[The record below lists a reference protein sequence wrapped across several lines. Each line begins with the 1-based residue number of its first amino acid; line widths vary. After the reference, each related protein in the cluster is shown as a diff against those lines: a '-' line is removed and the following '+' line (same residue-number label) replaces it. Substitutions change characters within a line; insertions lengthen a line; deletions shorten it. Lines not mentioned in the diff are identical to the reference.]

1 MADRSAGELLEIERA
16 AAIGRLEALGTEFDG
31 IVAAS
36 VGANSDDEHD
46 PEGATIAF
54 ERERTSALRAQAEAH
69 LREIERARS
78 RLAAGEYG
86 TCQLCRR
93 PIGAERLRALPV
105 AEFCTPCAGVSRGA
119 QLRSTLVKGRGTIR
133 SEGRPTG

>member
-1 MADRSAGELLEIERA
+1 VVDGSASELLEIERTA
-16 AAIGRLEALGTEFDG
+16 TIRRLEALATEFDG

-36 VGANSDDEHD
+36 VGAISDDEHD

-69 LREIERARS
+69 LREIEAAQA
-78 RLAAGEYG
+78 RLAAGDYG
-86 TCQLCRR
+86 TCHLCRR

-105 AEFCTPCAGVSRGA
+105 AEFCTPCAGVSRGE
-119 QLRSTLVKGRGTIR
+119 QVRSTLAKGRGTIR